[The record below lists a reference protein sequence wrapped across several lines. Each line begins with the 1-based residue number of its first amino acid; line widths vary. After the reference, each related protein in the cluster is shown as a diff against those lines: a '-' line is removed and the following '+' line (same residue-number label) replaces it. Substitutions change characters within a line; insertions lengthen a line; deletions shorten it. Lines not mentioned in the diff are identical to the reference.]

1 MAWPTCA
8 PVGWALKDG
17 AKVQGWQKTNSGIA
31 GLWGDKRGYGR
42 IKGDMG
48 EELGCGEGAKR
59 RGLTPILVKIGVD
72 GAIKKATASVRACR
86 GYNKFKG

>member
-31 GLWGDKRGYGR
+31 RLRGDKRGYGR
-42 IKGDMG
+42 IMGDARWNLVG
-48 EELGCGEGAKR
+48 WGRGKR
-59 RGLTPILVKIGVD
+59 RVFTLILVKIGVD
-72 GAIKKATASVRACR
+72 GVIKKPLKS
-86 GYNKFKG
+86 GQPDIS